1 MSSDAARDLALK
13 INTLREQ
20 AEEYEVVLRDLRYQ
34 HWLDIDTSQKELGLT
49 NETKRKMALELRLET
64 DETYSRIAKEL
75 RYGVNMLK
83 SCIDQEELDL
93 LREYI
98 EADERISE
106 EDKQMDFKYFD
117 AVEILL
123 GM

>member
-1 MSSDAARDLALK
+1 MIDEELA
-13 INTLREQ
+13 I
-20 AEEYEVVLRDLRYQ
+20 A
-34 HWLDIDTSQKELGLT
+34 
-49 NETKRKMALELRLET
+49 
-64 DETYSRIAKEL
+64 IAKEL

-98 EADERISE
+98 EKDERISE
-106 EDKQMDFKYFD
+106 YDKYKDFNYFD

-123 GM
+123 EM

>member
-1 MSSDAARDLALK
+1 MIDEELA
-13 INTLREQ
+13 I
-20 AEEYEVVLRDLRYQ
+20 A
-34 HWLDIDTSQKELGLT
+34 
-49 NETKRKMALELRLET
+49 
-64 DETYSRIAKEL
+64 IAKEL

>member
-1 MSSDAARDLALK
+1 MIDEELAV
-13 INTLREQ
+13 
-20 AEEYEVVLRDLRYQ
+20 A
-34 HWLDIDTSQKELGLT
+34 
-49 NETKRKMALELRLET
+49 
-64 DETYSRIAKEL
+64 IAKEL

-106 EDKQMDFKYFD
+106 EDKQMDYKYFD

>member
-1 MSSDAARDLALK
+1 MIDEELA
-13 INTLREQ
+13 I
-20 AEEYEVVLRDLRYQ
+20 A
-34 HWLDIDTSQKELGLT
+34 
-49 NETKRKMALELRLET
+49 
-64 DETYSRIAKEL
+64 IAKEL
-75 RYGVNMLK
+75 MLGSDMLK

-106 EDKQMDFKYFD
+106 EDKQMDYKYFD
-117 AVEILL
+117 AVEILI